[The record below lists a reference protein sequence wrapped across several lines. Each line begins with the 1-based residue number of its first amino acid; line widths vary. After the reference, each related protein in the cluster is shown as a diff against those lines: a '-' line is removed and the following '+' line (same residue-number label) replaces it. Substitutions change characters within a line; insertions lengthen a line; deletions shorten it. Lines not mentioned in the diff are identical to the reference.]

1 MNAQVIENPDVQRV
15 FDQYG
20 ETTQQKLMKL
30 RELILNVAAET
41 EAVGAIEETLKWG
54 QISYLTHHPRSGT
67 TIRIDE
73 YQPGTQQIAVFVHCQ
88 TNLVETFRS
97 MYPDTFQY
105 EGNRALIWDE
115 LDDAQV
121 DILKHFIELA
131 LTYHQRK
138 ERSHQ

>member
-1 MNAQVIENPDVQRV
+1 
-15 FDQYG
+15 
-20 ETTQQKLMKL
+20 
-30 RELILNVAAET
+30 
-41 EAVGAIEETLKWG
+41 
-54 QISYLTHHPRSGT
+54 
-67 TIRIDE
+67 
-73 YQPGTQQIAVFVHCQ
+73 
-88 TNLVETFRS
+88 